1 MTLQAKLQKDIKEAM
16 KAQAKDR
23 LSTLRM
29 LLAAVKNEALEKGG
43 DLDDNAF
50 IAVVR
55 RAVKMRRD
63 SVEQY
68 RTYNRIEAAEKEEAE
83 IELLEVYLPTAPSDD
98 EVRRAIAEVVA
109 AEGLAGPKAMGAVM
123 KVMKAKYGQN
133 VDGATLNRLAKETLD
148 A

>member
-29 LLAAVKNEALEKGG
+29 LLAAVNNEALEKGT
-43 DLDDNAF
+43 LDDTAF

-55 RAVKMRRD
+55 RAIKMRRD

-83 IELLEVYLPTAPSDD
+83 IQMLEVYLPVAPSAE
-98 EVRRAIAEVVA
+98 EVRQAIAEVVA

-123 KVMKAKYGQN
+123 KAMKAKYGQN
-133 VDGATLNRLAKETLD
+133 VDGATLNRLAKEALD